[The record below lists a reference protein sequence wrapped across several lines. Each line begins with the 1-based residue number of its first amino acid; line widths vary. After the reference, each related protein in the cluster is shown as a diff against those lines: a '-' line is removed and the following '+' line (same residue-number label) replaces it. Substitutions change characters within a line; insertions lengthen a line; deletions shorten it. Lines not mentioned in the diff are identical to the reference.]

1 MSAKKK
7 PQKQRKPRP
16 PTREEAA
23 TIAAVLGQAVRA
35 YGAALKESLAD
46 PMLEVSSDA
55 PFLAGDAPAEA
66 IAMRSRLL
74 DRMTTNGGSGQRFDR
89 AMKQP
94 GNKRKAEVLF
104 LSLHLSL
111 DGSMDIPVDPFGMT
125 GLVRYTDEACAAL
138 LNHWLAL
145 GTESPEAWDADDVRN
160 LRRKYGIEKMPKR
173 FLVSK
178 VIGVDGIPIS
188 GR

>member
-7 PQKQRKPRP
+7 PQGPSKPKP
-16 PTREEAA
+16 PTREEAEA
-23 TIAAVLGQAVRA
+23 ISAVVGQAVRA

-55 PFLAGDAPAEA
+55 PFLAGGAPTEA
-66 IAMRSRLL
+66 TTMRDRLF
-74 DRMTTNGGSGQRFDR
+74 DRMIANGGSGQRFDR
-89 AMKQP
+89 AMKHP

-104 LSLHLSL
+104 LSRHLSL
-111 DGSMDIPVDPFGMT
+111 DGSMDIPVDPFGIT

-145 GTESPEAWDADDVRN
+145 DTESPEAWNADDVRN

-178 VIGVDGIPIS
+178 VIGADGIPIS